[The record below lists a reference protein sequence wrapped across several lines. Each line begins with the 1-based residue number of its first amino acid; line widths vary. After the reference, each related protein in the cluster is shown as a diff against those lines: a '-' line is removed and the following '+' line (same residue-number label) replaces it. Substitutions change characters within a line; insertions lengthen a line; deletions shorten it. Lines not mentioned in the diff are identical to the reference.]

1 MLERLAGI
9 EQRYNE
15 LTELMSRPEVVSD
28 PDKLQQYAREQASL
42 ERLVSLY
49 REYAEADRRLK
60 DAKALLEDSGLE
72 QELAELA
79 REEVEELGQ
88 QQRQLLQDIK
98 IALLPKDPNDEKDV
112 IVEIRA
118 GAGGEEAAL
127 FAADL
132 FRMYSRYAERKRWS
146 IEVLDAHPTDLG
158 GMKEIVFEIN
168 GRGAYSRLKYESGV
182 HRVQRIPVTE
192 AGGRI
197 HTSTATVAVLPE
209 VEEVQVDINP
219 DDLRIDIFCS
229 GGHGG
234 QNVNKVET
242 AVRITHIPT
251 GIVVTCQDE
260 RSQLK
265 NKTKAMA
272 VLRARLYD
280 IEQRKQREE
289 LGESRRLQVGTGD
302 RSEKI
307 RTYNFPQDRLTDH
320 RIGLTVHRLP
330 AILDGDID
338 EIIDALVTE
347 DQTERLQAGGIDIG
361 VRTHLHL
368 LPERSATPPA
378 G

>member
-1 MLERLAGI
+1 MLERLAGV

-15 LTELMSRPEVVSD
+15 LAEMMSRPDVISD
-28 PDKLQQYAREQASL
+28 LDKLQQYAREQASL
-42 ERLVSLY
+42 ETLVSLY
-49 REYAEADRRLK
+49 REYKEVTRHLADAREML
-60 DAKALLEDSGLE
+60 DDSNLDE
-72 QELAELA
+72 EMAELA
-79 REEVEELGQ
+79 KEEVEELRG
-88 QQRQLLQDIK
+88 RQNELLSKIK
-98 IALLPKDPNDEKDV
+98 LALLPKDPNDDKNV
-112 IVEIRA
+112 IVEIRG
-118 GAGGEEAAL
+118 GAGGGEAAL

-132 FRMYSRYAERKRWS
+132 FRMYSRYAERQRWNVE
-146 IEVLDAHPTDLG
+146 IVDAHPTDLG

-209 VEEVQVDINP
+209 VEDVQVDINP
-219 DDLRIDIFCS
+219 DDLRIDIYCA

-280 IEQRKQREE
+280 IEQRKQRDEV
-289 LGESRRLQVGTGD
+289 GESRRLQVGTGD

-330 AILDGDID
+330 AILDGELDD
-338 EIIDALVTE
+338 IIDALITE
-347 DQTERLQAGGIDIG
+347 DQADRLQAGGADVDSIN
-361 VRTHLHL
+361 
-368 LPERSATPPA
+368 
-378 G
+378 